1 EWHTE
6 LRLLLRDLTDVNG
19 RIKKGIPDPKSEAG
33 VAFLKI
39 KAVYGR
45 IDTYDVL
52 VRQSVV
58 TRWLDRVRT
67 ISHSDPKT
75 FRNSIDE
82 YIETADPG
90 AGGQFW
96 PIVKKVTVRLPN
108 CDACSSGA
116 VLVDLPGVRDSNA
129 ARDKIARDHLKNCTA
144 VWVVSSIHRA
154 IDEKTAK
161 DLLGEN
167 FSRQLLMDGQYGN
180 IAFICTKTDIIK
192 NSEIIRGLN
201 LREEVEPL
209 EAEINRLEME
219 KNDLED
225 SKTTNRQ
232 CMEQLKTEN
241 RELRQNIE
249 EIEECLRTEDVE
261 GKEDSQEV
269 KEIKEVLIEKQEAV
283 RKDKEL
289 IQSYRKSITEAD
301 NTCLQHEMTIS
312 QKRKELSS
320 LCAKARNNYSKKEI
334 KRDFKAGLREMK
346 RKAGMSDVEE
356 MDDDDLYNSEDDDED
371 IGSSAENLKVFCVSA
386 NEYQKMRNIIID
398 DGPPTVFSTEEDTQ
412 IPALR
417 SYIHQMTAVRHRG
430 SVERILQRVAQFVF
444 DVQNYLNE
452 DGTIQTKE
460 KKKKSQSAIEQRTQ
474 LLSQKFDSLI
484 RDLQLDIEKAFSN
497 QIRPKLGKGITEAS
511 MKANEQAAK
520 WGSPVNKENK
530 QAGGLQFCA
539 YRATVQRHGVFQS
552 PTYGPVNFNEDLTAP
567 MYSRISIVWDKVF
580 SGILWG
586 DFEKFRTTVLTSLK
600 EFIQILIQD
609 LHTHVVQPS
618 STQRVQAYILDNAK
632 HQLTEMVAALKE
644 FVTER
649 QRDANRVLTPVVQEN
664 MTPTYDACAA
674 ESGPGAYQRMKDGMA
689 AGIDRGKIYMFDDAS
704 RNLLQ
709 ELEQIKVQVTEK
721 VRGVCRGLCSD
732 LQVAF
737 EPLWEAPGTCVELRD
752 VLLPC
757 VGEISLQVRTIM
769 EEAGVRVPVTNTG
782 PPPVTTTNGAPVQ
795 SEVTNAQGNQGI
807 QRTDGN
813 SSELPLSFVLEELQA
828 GSSDSELLTSIK
840 VEPSLCVPKIK
851 KEMTVS
857 TQNATPVRFS
867 SIKSEPSS
875 GIQVCCFC
883 GHPGTNPGEC
893 DKCRVPR
900 RSPQGILFRCC
911 QFCHMMGKNIHI
923 CEFCKRCRRCLNVV
937 TSPKQQC
944 EICQAPRSRIP
955 GSTSRVSTNHQN
967 VSHTI
972 TSASVQTNQPSTCP
986 VSTDH
991 HSARVSDGSSIKVA
1005 SSTIPPNVQ
1014 HNSFPGST
1022 SYLGMSSILPPNVS
1036 QTSST
1041 ARHPSTQAYNGRGQ
1055 GDHAVLNTLKRLADK
1070 VGSPKHLLS
1079 ASQPVQHGRN
1089 MTPFSQGSTLSQTGS
1104 LTPLSSKQTGND
1116 VRGGTP
1122 YSRLSSSQQ
1131 THQKDQKH
1139 ALKTLSRVPKNLGF
1153 KDMRYNP

>member
-1 EWHTE
+1 MDHYGEDYVDDTCPEESGEEWGAPPPLSPYCSQALSPLIPEAGSENMGPETSTTFEESTSKTRSPEKTPQKTPITMEFDSDSEFSGPEVNFDALNSPDINNHNGMDEENNDSDGDTNGIGGSESNRWLELENDNELPSIGRKRKAQDDSEDFISTPKRSKTNKSRDKTKEKGKAPVTQPDFNFSNDQKESGDVKEKTSSQMSKVRQLMQKLKAKKSGGQVVEESPDPDRSIVPTSSSQETTGDVSSSSRAQRRLVMDTGNSYQTAQNQVQRCRDILQTLKREFQQSPRLTENPRVIQWMKNLQELESRLELSRTVIAVVGDTGSGKSSLMNALLDQLDILPTSGMRACTAVVVEVVNNPNSTKYEADITFLSKEEWHTE

-19 RIKKGIPDPKSEAG
+19 KIKKGVPDPKSEAG

-58 TRWLDRVRT
+58 TRWLDRVRP
-67 ISHSDPKT
+67 ISNSDPKT
-75 FRNSIDE
+75 FRNSIDK

-96 PIVKKVTVRLPN
+96 PIVKKVTIRLPN

-154 IDEKTAK
+154 IDDKTAK

-167 FSRQLLMDGQYGN
+167 FRRQLLMDGQYGN

-192 NSEIIRGLN
+192 NSEIISRFL
-201 LREEVEPL
+201 
-209 EAEINRLEME
+209 
-219 KNDLED
+219 
-225 SKTTNRQ
+225 
-232 CMEQLKTEN
+232 C
-241 RELRQNIE
+241 
-249 EIEECLRTEDVE
+249 

-269 KEIKEVLIEKQEAV
+269 KEIKEMLKEKQEAI
-283 RKDKEL
+283 RKNKEL

-301 NTCLQHEMTIS
+301 NTCLQHEMTIG

-346 RKAGMSDVEE
+346 RKAGMSNVEE
-356 MDDDDLYNSEDDDED
+356 MDDDNLYNSEDDDED

-417 SYIHQMTAVRHRG
+417 SYIHQMTAVRHR
-430 SVERILQRVAQFVF
+430 SSIERILQRVVQFVF

-674 ESGPGAYQRMKDGMA
+674 ESGPGAYQRDEGRH
-689 AGIDRGKIYMFDDAS
+689 GG
-704 RNLLQ
+704 RNRQRENLY
-709 ELEQIKVQVTEK
+709 VQVTEK

-782 PPPVTTTNGAPVQ
+782 PPPVTTTNRAPVQ
-795 SEVTNAQGNQGI
+795 SEVTNAQGNQCFLYVVVAPRFQGFQDRAI
-807 QRTDGN
+807 LAEFPQI
-813 SSELPLSFVLEELQA
+813 
-828 GSSDSELLTSIK
+828 IK
-840 VEPSLCVPKIK
+840 MYP
-851 KEMTVS
+851 
-857 TQNATPVRFS
+857 TP
-867 SIKSEPSS
+867 
-875 GIQVCCFC
+875 
-883 GHPGTNPGEC
+883 
-893 DKCRVPR
+893 
-900 RSPQGILFRCC
+900 SPQLVF
-911 QFCHMMGKNIHI
+911 
-923 CEFCKRCRRCLNVV
+923 
-937 TSPKQQC
+937 KQ
-944 EICQAPRSRIP
+944 IRS
-955 GSTSRVSTNHQN
+955 H
-967 VSHTI
+967 
-972 TSASVQTNQPSTCP
+972 
-986 VSTDH
+986 
-991 HSARVSDGSSIKVA
+991 
-1005 SSTIPPNVQ
+1005 
-1014 HNSFPGST
+1014 
-1022 SYLGMSSILPPNVS
+1022 
-1036 QTSST
+1036 
-1041 ARHPSTQAYNGRGQ
+1041 
-1055 GDHAVLNTLKRLADK
+1055 
-1070 VGSPKHLLS
+1070 
-1079 ASQPVQHGRN
+1079 
-1089 MTPFSQGSTLSQTGS
+1089 
-1104 LTPLSSKQTGND
+1104 
-1116 VRGGTP
+1116 
-1122 YSRLSSSQQ
+1122 
-1131 THQKDQKH
+1131 
-1139 ALKTLSRVPKNLGF
+1139 
-1153 KDMRYNP
+1153 